1 MPSLRHSSAM
11 LSSPRRPS
19 STMRILSPAE
29 KCRRVWRRTS
39 FTTASAG
46 AFVGDF
52 FRGGLG
58 LHLRSFVTTFG
69 KVASGDAAKDA
80 EIRQLKRDLARMTE
94 ERDILKKATA
104 YFAKDA
110 K

>member
-1 MPSLRHSSAM
+1 M
-11 LSSPRRPS
+11 
-19 STMRILSPAE
+19 
-29 KCRRVWRRTS
+29 
-39 FTTASAG
+39 
-46 AFVGDF
+46 
-52 FRGGLG
+52 
-58 LHLRSFVTTFG
+58 
-69 KVASGDAAKDA
+69 ASGDAAKDA